1 MQLTCPK
8 CEAFVDVE
16 DDGEPDKR
24 RPVRCSSC
32 NESWFAGG
40 KTDLYALSF
49 TKPSEI
55 APEVARVLQEEAER
69 EMSARK
75 QETKA
80 RDQTPT
86 GTTTELEI
94 EPNGATSMNVQ
105 VDKDGDYEPVSKRQR
120 LILLALFL
128 LGGLVALYVFAPEIV
143 RRVPGI
149 TDWVFSY
156 VFWVN
161 DMWEILRNI
170 ASNIE
175 AFIIS
180 LDLGG
185 IATSVGEWLVTS
197 VEVVKVFVLSFGEL
211 ASNP

>member
-8 CEAFVDVE
+8 CEASVDVE

-32 NESWFAGG
+32 NESWFTGG

-49 TKPSEI
+49 TKPSKI
-55 APEVARVLQEEAER
+55 DPEVARILQEEAER

-86 GTTTELEI
+86 STTTELEI
-94 EPNGATSMNVQ
+94 EPNDATPVKVE

-120 LILLALFL
+120 WILLALFV

-143 RRVPGI
+143 KRVPGI

-170 ASNIE
+170 TSHIK

-185 IATSVGEWLVTS
+185 IATRVGEWLVTN
-197 VEVVKVFVLSFGEL
+197 VQAVKVFVLSFGEL

>member
-1 MQLTCPK
+1 
-8 CEAFVDVE
+8 
-16 DDGEPDKR
+16 
-24 RPVRCSSC
+24 
-32 NESWFAGG
+32 
-40 KTDLYALSF
+40 
-49 TKPSEI
+49 
-55 APEVARVLQEEAER
+55 
-69 EMSARK
+69 MSARK